1 MKKYIAIAI
10 DGPAAAGKSTIAKLI
25 AKKLGFTYI
34 DTGAMYRAFTW
45 AVLEHGLDPQNI
57 DEACS
62 LVGKIAIHLTKDG
75 EVFVNETDVTR
86 QIREPRVSGNVSYI
100 ASYKPIR
107 LALVD
112 QQRALAKNHSV
123 VMDGRDIGTYVLP
136 KAEVKIFQIASVDTR
151 ALRRYKENLEKGIN
165 VPLQDI
171 KLELEKRDYI
181 DSHRDFA
188 PLRQA
193 EDAILLDTSDMTIE
207 EVVETV
213 SDIVRTKV
221 GL

>member
-62 LVGKIAIHLTKDG
+62 LVGKIGIHLTKDG

-112 QQRALAKNHSV
+112 QQRELAKNHSV

>member
-1 MKKYIAIAI
+1 MLLWIHGHCAGTKK
-10 DGPAAAGKSTIAKLI
+10 
-25 AKKLGFTYI
+25 
-34 DTGAMYRAFTW
+34 
-45 AVLEHGLDPQNI
+45 
-57 DEACS
+57 
-62 LVGKIAIHLTKDG
+62 
-75 EVFVNETDVTR
+75 
-86 QIREPRVSGNVSYI
+86 PR
-100 ASYKPIR
+100 
-107 LALVD
+107 
-112 QQRALAKNHSV
+112 
-123 VMDGRDIGTYVLP
+123 
-136 KAEVKIFQIASVDTR
+136 
-151 ALRRYKENLEKGIN
+151 KGIN

-213 SDIVRTKV
+213 SYIVRTKV